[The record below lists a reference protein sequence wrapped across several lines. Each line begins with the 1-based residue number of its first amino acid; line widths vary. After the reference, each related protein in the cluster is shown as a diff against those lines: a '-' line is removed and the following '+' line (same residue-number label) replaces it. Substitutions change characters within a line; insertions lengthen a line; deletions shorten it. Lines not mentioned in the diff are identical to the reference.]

1 MIRYRSKSI
10 RTLLLAGAA
19 LTVAVPLQGAFA
31 AETRAYAIAAQDLGE
46 AIKKFALDSGRDV
59 AFDPAAVAGKKTR
72 GVSGPR
78 TEEGALRAL
87 LEGTGMRYMRTGNG
101 YGIVAGGGPEA
112 AADPEAGNDDIIVTA
127 QKREEKIQDVPIAI
141 TAVTGKALDS
151 KKIESGGDLMRTA
164 PNLNFT
170 KTFSSMYNITIRG
183 IGTKA
188 LNSSADPGV
197 AVAFNNT
204 PLVRNR
210 LFEQEFF
217 DLARIEVL
225 RGPQGTLYG
234 RNATGGVVNVIP
246 ELPNTDQF
254 SGMVRGETGS
264 YSTRRLSGMLN
275 VPLTDTLA
283 IRGAASMTK
292 RSGFDYNEFT
302 RRNVNGRDLWSTRL
316 SAKWA
321 PSSNFSANLIWEH
334 FNEDDDRARSGKA
347 LCTPDP
353 GPAMVGNTPVPAAT
367 ASVDLRGRMSQGCLP
382 ESLYNDAAYG
392 VPDPRQMAAVSLLQG
407 SVAVGYKLVGNT
419 LQPLYVI
426 KPGNPYEGVVQSRD
440 PRRIS
445 TVVDPI
451 FRAKNDVVQFNMD
464 LNVAEGI
471 KLVSQTAYSRDRWYS
486 SQDYNRFASNPV
498 FNDSRGLLNVIRIP
512 YLDEGYLPGG
522 IYTDPQ
528 LGASDRILGV
538 DLNRTRT
545 RQWTQELRLQSD
557 LDGAFNFNIG
567 ANYLDF
573 KTNDDYYA
581 FSNLFSLAAE
591 RVLSR
596 QPFLN
601 SDTPSRDIVKCLA
614 QPRAPGETPCIY
626 IDPSP
631 IGKTDDL
638 GHNYFLSRNNVRTK
652 SLGIFGEAYF
662 NIQDNLKL
670 TAGIRYTRDKKF
682 QTQIPSQ
689 LLLTSSPL
697 TGGTVD
703 FGYPKLD
710 DINQK
715 WGRFTGRIVL
725 DWKPDI
731 SFTDATLLYAS
742 ASRGYKGG
750 GANPPRVDFNPITVQ
765 YLPLP
770 ATYRP
775 EEVNAFEIGAKNTFF
790 GGELLLNATAFFY
803 DYTDYQVSQVSD
815 RITYTEN
822 FPAQSWG
829 LEFEGVWQ
837 PSRAFRVD
845 GNFGYLNTRLKKGA
859 SSIDT
864 MDRTA
869 GNKDWMVLRPWL
881 QAPANCVAPT
891 RHVETIL
898 KSPFGVDLQ
907 QSGLAALCPGVNGA
921 GTFDPNNNTGLFKYN
936 QLFGFE
942 YIPTIEAPNGGR
954 GFAKDVSGNA
964 MPNSPKFTFNIGA
977 QYTLF
982 IDNDDW
988 ELTGRADYY
997 RQASSYAR
1005 VYEDKIDKMKGWGN
1019 LNLSLTLERPQDDLA
1034 FQFYVKNV
1042 LNSQPITDV
1051 FISADDIGLPAN
1063 TFYND
1068 PRIFGFNVSKKF

>member
-1 MIRYRSKSI
+1 MVRYRAKSI
-10 RTLLLAGAA
+10 RALLLAGAA
-19 LTVAVPLQGAFA
+19 LAVSVPLQGAIA
-31 AETRAYAIAAQDLGE
+31 AESRTYAIAPQDLGD
-46 AIKKFALDSGRDV
+46 AIRKFALDTGRDV

-72 GVSGPR
+72 GVTGQR

-87 LEGTGMRYMRTGNG
+87 LEGTGMRFMRTGNG
-101 YGIVAGGGPEA
+101 YGIVAAQRPESALDPA
-112 AADPEAGNDDIIVTA
+112 AVNEDIIVTA

-141 TAVTGKALDS
+141 TAVTGKALDN
-151 KKIESGGDLMRTA
+151 KKIESGGDLMRAA

-183 IGTKA
+183 VGTKA
-188 LNSSADPGV
+188 LNSSSDPGV

-217 DLARIEVL
+217 DLARVEVL

-234 RNATGGVVNVIP
+234 RNATGGVLNVIP
-246 ELPNTDQF
+246 ELPSTEGF
-254 SGMVRGETGS
+254 SGMIRGETGS

-283 IRGAASMTK
+283 IRGGASMTK

-302 RRNVNGRDLWSTRL
+302 KRNVNGRDLWSTRL
-316 SAKWA
+316 SAKWD
-321 PSSNFSANLIWEH
+321 PGSNFSANLIWEH

-353 GPAMVGNTPVPAAT
+353 GPAMVGNTPVPT
-367 ASVDLRGRMSQGCLP
+367 RQPGGPDLRARMSQGCLP
-382 ESLYNDAAYG
+382 GSLYDDAAYG
-392 VPDPRQMAAVSLLQG
+392 IPNPGEMAAVALLQG
-407 SVAVGYKLVGNT
+407 SAVAGFTPTPVRPVYI
-419 LQPLYVI
+419 I
-426 KPGNPYEGVVQSRD
+426 KPGNPYEGIVQSRD

-445 TVVDPI
+445 TVVDPV
-451 FRAKNDVVQFNMD
+451 FRAKNDVVQFNME
-464 LNVAEGI
+464 LGVADGV

-498 FNDSRGLLNVIRIP
+498 FADSLGLADVFGNP
-512 YLDEGYLPGG
+512 YADDGPTPGG
-522 IYTDPQ
+522 IYVDPQ
-528 LGASDRILGV
+528 LGPSDRILGV

-545 RQWTQELRLQSD
+545 RQWSQEIRLQSD
-557 LDGAFNFNIG
+557 LDGPINFNAG
-567 ANYLDF
+567 VNYLDF
-573 KTNDDYYA
+573 KTTDDYYA
-581 FSNLFSLAAE
+581 FSNIFNLAAE
-591 RVLSR
+591 RILSPQIGGTLTPPTREIGPCPPQPR
-596 QPFLN
+596 QP
-601 SDTPSRDIVKCLA
+601 
-614 QPRAPGETPCIY
+614 GEAPCIY
-626 IDPSP
+626 IDRSP
-631 IGKTDDL
+631 IGQTDDL

-662 NIQDNLKL
+662 DLQDNLKL
-670 TAGIRYTRDKKF
+670 TAGLRYTRDKKY
-682 QTQIPSQ
+682 QSQIPSQ
-689 LLLTSSPL
+689 LLLTSSVF

-703 FGYPKLD
+703 YGYPALD

-715 WGRFTGRIVL
+715 WGRMTGRIVL

-750 GANPPRVDFNPITVQ
+750 GANPPRVDFDPVTVQ
-765 YLPLP
+765 YLPLSP
-770 ATYRP
+770 TYRP
-775 EEVNAFEIGAKNTFF
+775 ETLNAFEIGAKNTFF

-803 DYTDYQVSQVSD
+803 DYKDYQISQVSD
-815 RITYTEN
+815 RITFTEN

-829 LEFEGVWQ
+829 LELEGVWQ

-845 GNFGYLNTRLKKGA
+845 ANLGYLQTRVKKGG
-859 SSIDT
+859 SSVDT
-864 MDRTA
+864 MDRTD
-869 GNKDWMVLRPWL
+869 GNPDWQVLRPWL
-881 QAPANCVAPT
+881 QAPSNCIAPT
-891 RHVETIL
+891 KHVEAIL
-898 KSPFGVDLQ
+898 NSPLPDDFK
-907 QSGLAALCPGVNGA
+907 QSGLAALCPGVNGI
-921 GTFDPNNNTGLFKYN
+921 GTFDPSNTTGLFPFYAI
-936 QLFGFE
+936 FGFE
-942 YIPTIEAPNGGR
+942 YRPTTEAPNGGR
-954 GFAKDVSGNA
+954 GFSKDVSGNDL
-964 MPNSPKFTFNIGA
+964 PNSPHLTFNIGA

-982 IDNDDW
+982 IDDGDW

-997 RQASSYAR
+997 RQSSSYAR
-1005 VYEDKIDKMKGWGN
+1005 VYASPIDKMKGWDN
-1019 LNLSLTLERPQDDLA
+1019 LNLSLTLARPADDLT

-1042 LNSQPITDV
+1042 TNNQAITDV